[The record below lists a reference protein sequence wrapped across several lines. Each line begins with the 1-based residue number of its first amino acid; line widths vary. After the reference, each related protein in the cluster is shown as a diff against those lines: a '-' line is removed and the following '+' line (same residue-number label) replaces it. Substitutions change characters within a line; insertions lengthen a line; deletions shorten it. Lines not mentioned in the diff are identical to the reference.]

1 MTVHHNTPPQL
12 VVRYQRVRQPV
23 VVRASPL
30 SNVPPVRL
38 GTPVNEARKRA
49 NAKVTGTPDPTTP
62 VLINAILPDI
72 DTEVDGKKTKIVFKY
87 VDANTVEIMAI
98 NLEQAKK
105 GKDGT
110 LKPVVH
116 NLKLDFKKMN
126 VSVNGVKRFDLAGTT
141 TDKHGF
147 TGVSPV
153 VYSQVD
159 NEKPKKG
166 IRFAPIT
173 KSFNYLFELVSVV
186 LLYVATTFVIEALI
200 GFSSVIIVRTL
211 GKSVFTGMLSST
223 TAFAVRNGMKTAD
236 AVKYASGHVATLATA
251 MGSNLQSVLTKGIE
265 YSAIVPIKSLIA
277 NSGAYA
283 VVFS

>member
-1 MTVHHNTPPQL
+1 M
-12 VVRYQRVRQPV
+12 
-23 VVRASPL
+23 
-30 SNVPPVRL
+30 
-38 GTPVNEARKRA
+38 
-49 NAKVTGTPDPTTP
+49 
-62 VLINAILPDI
+62 
-72 DTEVDGKKTKIVFKY
+72 VDGKRTKVVFKY

-110 LKPVVH
+110 LKPIVH
-116 NLKLDFKKMN
+116 NLTLDFKEMK
-126 VSVNGVKRFDLAGTT
+126 VSVNGVKRFDLAATT
-141 TDKHGF
+141 TDKSGF

-159 NEKPKKG
+159 NGKPKKG

-173 KSFNYLFELVSVV
+173 KTFNYLFELVSVV
-186 LLYVATTFVIEALI
+186 LIYVATTFVIEALV
-200 GFSSVIIVRTL
+200 GVSSVIIVKTL
-211 GKSVFTGMLSST
+211 GNGVFTGMLSSAT
-223 TAFAVRNGMKTAD
+223 SFAVRNGMKSAD
-236 AVKYASGHVATLATA
+236 AVKYATGHVAALATA